1 MSLSEGTYK
10 DFINK
15 SKNWCTKLNEAGI
28 LSNDQLNQCIANVDG
43 TNTNFLPPILDIP
56 RTGIE
61 YNYGIYNKNI
71 SNISSKINDSNTDVN
86 YITNINGN
94 YLAVNNQNQIYFIN
108 EINSADT
115 NQSDISWTLI
125 QQGNTN
131 QYAILS
137 PYNTYLIANNDYN
150 VNSNGSVIGPA
161 SLWTLTKI
169 DRSFIAQSVLYPT
182 YYLNYNPNL
191 NIIELNNNKN
201 EFSSWTLYPQF
212 QNNIN
217 LTNTISTQD
226 DTYKQQLISNLI
238 EKTKLFK
245 KISIF
250 IEILNELK
258 NSIITKYTQ
267 VLSYVQTYLNTNIN
281 ILSADKTTIIN
292 KINTSQ
298 TKIIND
304 LNTLINNY
312 NNTLNNLQQDK
323 TNAEQQFN
331 NFKQEVD
338 NFIKDYSNKFQSN
351 DIVIQRQNMDL
362 SDYKQKLSNNQEII
376 NKLKKNETLK
386 QINMEMLLSY
396 YNSNKYYNYIYPVI
410 ILFYGLFLLYC
421 LYILYDKF
429 VRNIINEY
437 F

>member
-1 MSLSEGTYK
+1 MSLSESTYK

-28 LSNDQLNQCIANVDG
+28 LSNDQLDQCIANVDG

-71 SNISSKINDSNTDVN
+71 SNISTKINESNTDVN

-108 EINSADT
+108 NINDSNI

-137 PYNTYLIANNDYN
+137 PYNNYLIANNDYS

-161 SLWTLTKI
+161 SLWTLTKL
-169 DRSFIAQSVLYPT
+169 DKSFIAQSVLYPT
-182 YYLNYNPNL
+182 HYLNYNPNI

-201 EFSSWTLYPQF
+201 EFSSWTLYPQY
-212 QNNIN
+212 QYNIN
-217 LTNTISTQD
+217 SITSISIND
-226 DTYKQQLISNLI
+226 DTHKQQIISNLI

-245 KISIF
+245 KISIY

-281 ILSADKTTIIN
+281 ISPVDKTNVIN

-298 TKIIND
+298 TSVINN
-304 LNTLINNY
+304 LNTIINNY
-312 NNTLNNLQQDK
+312 NSTLNNLQQDK
-323 TNAEQQFN
+323 TVAEQQFN
-331 NFKQEVD
+331 NFKQEVE
-338 NFIKDYSNKFQSN
+338 NFIKDSSNKFQSN
-351 DIVIQRQNMDL
+351 DTVIERQNMNL
-362 SDYKQKLSNNQEII
+362 SDYNQKFSNNQEMI
-376 NKLKKNETLK
+376 NKLKKNEILK
-386 QINMEMLLSY
+386 QINMEMLTSY
-396 YNSNKYYNYIYPVI
+396 YHSNKYYSYVYPFVI
-410 ILFYGLFLLYC
+410 LILIIVLLYC
-421 LYILYDKF
+421 FYILYDKF